1 MEMRN
6 FNEFAN
12 RAGSRGKTLLSLVRD
27 VVNGNLPFTYRDRS
41 ALHAEWRPTN
51 ELTGQHLKRLFEP
64 LRILPVLWGDKVLF
78 YDQLRGNDSARIALV
93 LLHEEAWQISS
104 AA

>member
-1 MEMRN
+1 METRN

-41 ALHAEWRPTN
+41 ALHAEWRPTI
-51 ELTGQHLKRLFEP
+51 ELTGQHLRHRFEP

-78 YDQLRGNDSARIALV
+78 FDELRGSDPVRIALA
-93 LLHEEAWQISS
+93 LLHEEAWKISS
-104 AA
+104 AG